1 MITIMTPTYNR
12 AYILHKAYRSLKKQ
26 TSFDFEWIIIDDGS
40 SDNTEELAN
49 QWMRECTDFDII
61 YYKQSNGGKHR
72 AINRA
77 VQMARYEWFLILDSD
92 DELTE
97 NAVESIHVWIADVSG
112 CGDIVGVAG
121 LRGTSDHVIGERLKR
136 EYIDATNLERKK
148 YGLLGDKAEIYKTKI
163 LKQYPFPE
171 FEGENFLRESA
182 VWDRIAKDGLKL
194 RWYNDIVYLCEY
206 IEDGLTKNTNTETY
220 KRNFNGFTYCSKLFI
235 ETHSWLLS
243 LHKCGEFYNVAKERG
258 ITMRMAAQTLDVG
271 IIPFMTGVLLFNLKQ
286 WIKVWYKKI
295 NLVIRRRK
303 I

>member
-12 AYILHKAYRSLKKQ
+12 AYILHKAYMSLKKQ
-26 TSFDFEWIIIDDGS
+26 TSFKFEWIIIDDGS
-40 SDNTEELAN
+40 TDNTEEMVN

-77 VQMARYEWFLILDSD
+77 VQKARYEWFLILDSD

-97 NAVESIHVWIADVSG
+97 NAVEMIHVWIADVIG
-112 CGDIVGVAG
+112 CNDIVGVAG
-121 LRGTSDHVIGERLKR
+121 LKGTAEKVVGERLKC

-148 YGLLGDKAEIYKTKI
+148 YGLLGDKAEVYKTEV

-182 VWDRIAKDGLKL
+182 VWDRIAKDGFKL
-194 RWYNDIVYLCEY
+194 RWYNNIIYFCEY

-220 KRNFNGFTYCSKLFI
+220 KRNFNGFIYCSRLYI
-235 ETHSWLLS
+235 ETRPWLLA
-243 LHKCGEFYNVAKERG
+243 LYKCGDFYKVAKGKG
-258 ITMRMAAQTLDVG
+258 ITMRMAAQILNVDLL
-271 IIPFMTGVLLFNLKQ
+271 PFMAGVLFYNLKQ
-286 WIKVWYKKI
+286 KFNGWYKKSI
-295 NLVIRRRK
+295 
-303 I
+303 